1 MNPTCEPSQFKHQ
14 NGDIMR
20 LTILALAA
28 AASLS
33 TLSGCSTTASSNTTY
48 AQTGQSGPGAVSI
61 PLN

>member
-1 MNPTCEPSQFKHQ
+1 
-14 NGDIMR
+14 MR